1 MLGYVRYSPRVRVA
15 KRKARPGSSDG
26 DNPANSVANQQDS
39 IQRWLKSHG
48 RDPLQEGDW
57 IIDELTS
64 ARTTPLCDRTGG
76 ADLLERIQ
84 AGDHE
89 VIASRIDRLFRSV
102 PDGLLQLEAWK
113 KQKVSL
119 YLADGVVVDLSTVS
133 GWACT
138 TMLLMCSEWFPRH
151 VAECTSAA
159 KLSQQRAG
167 QRVSGNPPFGYR
179 LCPDNHDFIEVDK
192 REQAACDEIVRLHSS
207 GLTLAQ
213 IARQMEDAGVQSRTG
228 KPWHHKMIRRIIT
241 RHEDEEL

>member
-15 KRKARPGSSDG
+15 KRKTRPGSSDG

-89 VIASRIDRLFRSV
+89 VIA
-102 PDGLLQLEAWK
+102 WK
-113 KQKVSL
+113 NQKVSL

-179 LCPDNHDFIEVDK
+179 LCPDNHDFIEVDE
-192 REQAACDEIVRLHSS
+192 REQAACDEIVRLHGS